1 MWCAPPSPRLR
12 GKLSFLTFHSFY
24 LFRFLSL
31 RTGQI
36 YLFHQT
42 VLEPR
47 YERPM
52 ATFFFKARPQANSF
66 CTGDRSARGCGCAGG
81 CENSRLRRAA
91 RGECLRA
98 RIG

>member
-1 MWCAPPSPRLR
+1 MRQREVRDAALR

-52 ATFFFKARPQANSF
+52 ATFFFKARPQTDSF
-66 CTGDRSARGCGCAGG
+66 GTCDRCGRGAW
-81 CENSRLRRAA
+81 L
-91 RGECLRA
+91 
-98 RIG
+98 

>member
-1 MWCAPPSPRLR
+1 MERGGPELRCAL
-12 GKLSFLTFHSFY
+12 SFY

-47 YERPM
+47 YERHM
-52 ATFFFKARPQANSF
+52 ATFFLKERPQTDSF
-66 CTGDRSARGCGCAGG
+66 GTRDRRGLGARAVAVEAREGG
-81 CENSRLRRAA
+81 ETCVCVARWRASE
-91 RGECLRA
+91 RG
-98 RIG
+98 